1 MDPDVAE
8 LVRAT
13 RLLDAASL
21 AETRGALPLA
31 SELFE
36 RACDFHRA
44 ARCALAAGDAGRAL
58 LVAVVGRDEDTAS
71 EAMAVLA
78 KDVEAAKGVAD
89 ALGRRGDHVHSAAL
103 FETVG
108 ATLPAA
114 QAWERGGDAVRAARL
129 FEASGDPV
137 SAAKALEAAIRRE
150 PNAWAN
156 QLALGELLL
165 RYGKNEAAVR
175 SLQRIPAQAPE
186 RRDGLTALVRALGA
200 LGLTQ
205 AEDEARR
212 ELTVLGGPRPAR
224 AVAAPLAEPKRR
236 LYGRYDVL
244 REVASTATARVL
256 ECVDTVRGEHVAVK
270 VFAGWEARGTGR
282 DILARFEREVRAL
295 AAIDHPNV
303 VPLRDFVPDGPAII
317 LDWMGGGTLETMMHS
332 PIAPARA
339 VEIAQAVLSALGE
352 AHRMGVL
359 HRDVKPSNVLFDA
372 AGVARLADF
381 GVAHLGDASATA
393 TAGVI
398 GTLAYM
404 SPEQREGR
412 PATIQSDLY
421 GVGAILFEMLT
432 AERLPAGD
440 EPRTRPSGVHR
451 ELDARHDAV
460 VLRLVATAPSDRPPD
475 AFAARKELGALSWPR
490 TVEPAALPAR
500 AARSPSEHPGADRL
514 EPLGDDTARDRFTGR
529 VLRSLRYEPRAVAR
543 AGAFARAAH
552 PALQTVLRAD
562 KNEGALWLDL
572 PPGRSLDRPLTPD
585 EGAQL
590 AQALEALHAQGVAHG
605 HVDRQHVLV
614 ADHGGALLLFDAEGD
629 RFATADT
636 DRAEL
641 ARLLA

>member
-8 LVRAT
+8 LVREE

-44 ARCALAAGDAGRAL
+44 ARCALAAGDAARAV

-71 EAMAVLA
+71 QAMAVLA
-78 KDVEAAKGVAD
+78 KDVNAAKNVAD
-89 ALGRRGDHVHSAAL
+89 ALARRGDHVHAAAL

-129 FEASGDPV
+129 FETSGDPV

-150 PNAWAN
+150 PTAWAN
-156 QLALGELLL
+156 PLALGELLL
-165 RYGKNEAAVR
+165 RYGKNEGAVR
-175 SLQRIPAQAPE
+175 LLQRIPTDAPE
-186 RRDGLTALVRALGA
+186 RREGLTALVRALGA

-212 ELTVLGGPRPAR
+212 ELTALGGPRQTLGPKTP
-224 AVAAPLAEPKRR
+224 VAEPKRR

-244 REVASTATARVL
+244 REVASTASARVL

-270 VFAGWEARGTGR
+270 LFAGWEARGTGR
-282 DILARFEREVRAL
+282 DVLARFEREVRAL

-303 VPLRDFVPDGPAII
+303 VPLRDFLPDGPAIV
-317 LDWMGGGTLETMMHS
+317 LEWMGGGTLETMMRA

-359 HRDVKPSNVLFDA
+359 HRDVKPSNVLFDT

-412 PATIQSDLY
+412 PATIQSDIY

-432 AERLPAGD
+432 AERLPPGD
-440 EPRTRPSGVHR
+440 APHTRPSGVHR
-451 ELDARHDAV
+451 DLDARHDAV
-460 VLRLVATAPSDRPPD
+460 VSRLVATAPADRPPD

-490 TVEPAALPAR
+490 TVEPAAIPAR
-500 AARSPSEHPGADRL
+500 AARGPSERPGALRL
-514 EPLGDDTARDRFTGR
+514 EPIDDATARDRFTGR
-529 VLRSLRYEPRAVAR
+529 VLATVRYEPRSVAR

-562 KNEGALWLDL
+562 KNDGALWLDL
-572 PPGRSLDRPLTPD
+572 PPGHVLDRPLRPD
-585 EGAQL
+585 EAVEL
-590 AQALEALHAQGVAHG
+590 AQALEALHAQGIAHG
-605 HVDRQHVLV
+605 HVDRAHVLV

-641 ARLLA
+641 RRLLG